1 MAGPTPPIPADRWSR
16 WWNRISQVSGLAIIF
31 YEVIG
36 YGEHA
41 SFVVLLFAS
50 AMMLGA
56 AGLRILIRG
65 ATAIVDPSQPAV
77 PQERDEP
84 PDP

>member
-1 MAGPTPPIPADRWSR
+1 MTGQSPTIPVDRWSR

-31 YEVIG
+31 YEVIH

-50 AMMLGA
+50 AMMLGG
-56 AGLRILIRG
+56 AGLRILVRG
-65 ATAIVDPSQPAV
+65 ATAAIDPPAE
-77 PQERDEP
+77 PRERDEP